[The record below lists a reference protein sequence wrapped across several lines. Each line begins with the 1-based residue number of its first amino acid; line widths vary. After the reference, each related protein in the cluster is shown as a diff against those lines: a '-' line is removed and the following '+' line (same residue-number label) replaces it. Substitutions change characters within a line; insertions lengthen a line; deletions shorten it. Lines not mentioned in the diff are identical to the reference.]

1 MTKAKA
7 LRHGPRF
14 AAQLDGLH
22 QMDAIAVAESAVVTA
37 ALAWWLDPTPCSS
50 AYARMC
56 LPTWSTFTSACAALA
71 RLAQNA
77 PPSAITCVHGTSEV
91 LCEQCWPHE
100 VKP

>member
-14 AAQLDGLH
+14 AVQLNGLH
-22 QMDAIAVAESAVVTA
+22 QMDARVTAESAVVTA

-56 LPTWSTFTSACAALA
+56 LPTWSTFTSACA

-77 PPSAITCVHGTSEV
+77 PPSAITCVHGTSEE
-91 LCEQCWPHE
+91 LCEQCWPAKE
-100 VKP
+100 TP